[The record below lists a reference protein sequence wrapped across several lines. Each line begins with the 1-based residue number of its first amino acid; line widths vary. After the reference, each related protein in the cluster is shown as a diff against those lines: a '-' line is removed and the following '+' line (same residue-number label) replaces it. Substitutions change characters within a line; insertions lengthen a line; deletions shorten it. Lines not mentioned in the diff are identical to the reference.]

1 MTCPQDDKRMEGLR
15 ILARM
20 IAAAY
25 RRRTTEAKARL
36 ALPLIASTE
45 DVTTA
50 SGPSPDNGRPAKEA
64 GARKRLKNIVNAR
77 RRGEGHEN

>member
-25 RRRTTEAKARL
+25 RRRTVEAKARV
-36 ALPLIASTE
+36 ALPLTAPTGNG
-45 DVTTA
+45 TPA
-50 SGPSPDNGRPAKEA
+50 SGLSPHNGRLAKEA
-64 GARKRLKNIVNAR
+64 GARKRMKNNVNS
-77 RRGEGHEN
+77 G

>member
-25 RRRTTEAKARL
+25 RRRTTEAKARV
-36 ALPLIASTE
+36 ALPLIAPTG
-45 DVTTA
+45 DATPA
-50 SGPSPDNGRPAKEA
+50 SGPSPDNGRLAKGA
-64 GARKRLKNIVNAR
+64 GTRKRVKDNVNSRMR
-77 RRGEGHEN
+77 REP